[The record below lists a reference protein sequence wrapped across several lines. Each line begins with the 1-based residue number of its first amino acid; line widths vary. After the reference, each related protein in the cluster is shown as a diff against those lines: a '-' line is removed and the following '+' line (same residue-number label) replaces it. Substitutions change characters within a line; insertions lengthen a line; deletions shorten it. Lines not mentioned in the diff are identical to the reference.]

1 MDLKVADL
9 RKQLNKLKY
18 QTANKTDKI
27 ARLMKDYEKIVNMN
41 AESVRFLSILDLHI
55 SVHIYVNLISRIKQ
69 RKSWKTLPKAK
80 GSDF

>member
-41 AESVRFLSILDLHI
+41 AESVRSLSILDL
-55 SVHIYVNLISRIKQ
+55 SRYIQ
-69 RKSWKTLPKAK
+69 M
-80 GSDF
+80 

>member
-41 AESVRFLSILDLHI
+41 AESVRSLSILDL
-55 SVHIYVNLISRIKQ
+55 SRYIHM
-69 RKSWKTLPKAK
+69 
-80 GSDF
+80 